1 VKSVPVAL
9 ALFGLLAV
17 GGPASP
23 AVASPQEEARAVVQ
37 DTVDQVLA
45 ILGDSALSNG
55 QRLTMLED
63 LALERFDFVT
73 MAKLVLKRDWK
84 KFDEAQR
91 KEFVE
96 AFRTYLSGSYST
108 RLDRYQQ
115 EAVEL
120 LGERVEPRGDV
131 TVRSVI
137 RGGEGD
143 GVEIAYRL
151 RNRNGEWRMIDVVIE
166 GISLISNFRSQFG
179 EVISQGGPD
188 ELLRRLEAKNAENAA
203 ARKAGNEGA

>member
-1 VKSVPVAL
+1 VPA
-9 ALFGLLAV
+9 F
-17 GGPASP
+17 ASP
-23 AVASPQEEARAVVQ
+23 EEEARAVVQ

-45 ILGDSALSNG
+45 ILGDAALSSQ
-55 QRLTMLED
+55 QRLTQLEA

-84 KFDEAQR
+84 KFDEEQR
-91 KEFVE
+91 TEFVE
-96 AFRTYLSGSYST
+96 AFRTYLSGSYSS

-115 EAVEL
+115 EAVEI
-120 LGERVEPRGDV
+120 LGQRVEPRGDV

-137 RGGEGD
+137 RGGQGD

-151 RNRNGEWRMIDVVIE
+151 RNRNDQWRMIDVVIE

-179 EVISQGGPD
+179 EVIGQGGPE
-188 ELLRRLEAKNAENAA
+188 ELLRRLHEKNAQNEA
-203 ARKAGNEGA
+203 ARNAPSDGA

>member
-1 VKSVPVAL
+1 VKTLAL
-9 ALFGLLAV
+9 ALLGLFAV
-17 GGPASP
+17 GATASP
-23 AVASPQEEARAVVQ
+23 AVAGPQEEARAVVQ

-45 ILGDSALSNG
+45 ILGDASLSNE

-73 MAKLVLKRDWK
+73 MAKLTLKRDWK
-84 KFDEAQR
+84 KFDAAQR
-91 KEFVE
+91 EEFVE
-96 AFRTYLSGSYST
+96 AFRTYLSGSYSS

-151 RNRNGEWRMIDVVIE
+151 RNRSGEWRMIDVVIE

-179 EVISQGGPD
+179 EVIGQGGPE

-203 ARKAGNEGA
+203 AKKAANGGA